1 MRPLP
6 SEVIAGVR
14 RILKDTIE
22 PELVSGHARSR
33 LVEVRAVLAQVD
45 WDDAGFTAAAR
56 NRALA
61 GALGEIAG
69 WRAKDPVRTA
79 AIPTIEVVL
88 PDRDTLAAHQAAYE
102 RLAAAA
108 VAVVEPLETW
118 LSEHPADEQARGLR
132 QGLLAAL

>member
-33 LVEVRAVLAQVD
+33 LVEVRAVLAQLD
-45 WDDAGFTAAAR
+45 WDDAAFTLAAR

-61 GALGEIAG
+61 GALGEIAA
-69 WRAKDPVRTA
+69 WRAAEPARSA
-79 AIPTIEVVL
+79 AIPDTEVVR
-88 PDRDTLAAHQAAYE
+88 PEQETLAAHQAAYVL
-102 RLAAAA
+102 LAAAA
-108 VAVVEPLETW
+108 VALVEPLETW